1 MILNISLLVSSFAF
15 SFVVLWATGIVL
27 DYEFIKSKLI
37 TALGL
42 LACTAIGM
50 FMAYTNNNYS
60 HMVKLL
66 IAIGSIVVPS
76 VIHCVILNHWK
87 LNILYAYAL
96 GIVLRENT
104 VSVLK
109 IALEKEQQ
117 EVKFLFAYALTAL
130 LIFALIKLLQYK
142 KWITVIRS
150 NIKVIPVKLY
160 IVILLFLYLMSC
172 FEFIA
177 VSEDKQDIARILIL
191 PVVFMSIF
199 IIAWIMKISV
209 SEREH
214 QNVSKLL
221 EIQLANQLEH
231 YNKVNDIYSEFRAFR
246 HDLNN
251 HLICLRSYISDNST
265 DEALAYI
272 EEISNR
278 TLVTKKTYDTGNI
291 MADALLNDKN
301 DKAVG
306 CNTHITFSGFVP
318 TMGITSPDL
327 CTIMANALDN
337 AIEACAKD
345 KSDDKKEIKVSS
357 DFCKGYF
364 FFKVTNPVF
373 DKVEIKN
380 GNQVRTSK
388 KDSSLH
394 GFGVANIVKTVEKY
408 SGKTELSVK
417 DGEFILD
424 IQLMLQQN
432 L

>member
-42 LACTAIGM
+42 LMCTAIGM

-60 HMVKLL
+60 QLVKLL

-76 VIHCVILNHWK
+76 AIYCALLDHWK

-109 IALEKEQQ
+109 IALRNEQQ

-130 LIFALIKLLQYK
+130 LIFVLIKLLQYK
-142 KWITVIRS
+142 KWITVIQS

-177 VSEDKQDIARILIL
+177 VSEDRQNIARILIL

-214 QNVSKLL
+214 QKVSKLL

-278 TLVTKKTYDTGNI
+278 TLITKKTYDTGNI

-306 CNTHITFSGFVP
+306 CNTQITFSGFVP

-345 KSDDKKEIKVSS
+345 KSDDKKEIRVRS
-357 DFCKGYF
+357 DFRKGYF

-388 KDSSLH
+388 ADSSLH